1 MTLIPLRKNTKRYRK
16 NMYGNKKELTK
27 EQKEKAKF
35 RQTAVWKNFRNML
48 KKQRKVDFLT
58 GKPLR
63 AGFQVHHCDLNPEHY
78 KNLDPDDF
86 YTLSRSSHEYIHWG
100 FRYPDWE
107 FLLLRTAHVWL
118 QMDKLNNKTTKTGK
132 QKKLDTL
139 FEQLYYKIEKHE
151 EQM

>member
-1 MTLIPLRKNTKRYRK
+1 MQLTLIPPRKNTKRYKK

-27 EQKEKAKF
+27 ERKEKAKF

-78 KNLDPDDF
+78 KNLDPDAF
-86 YTLSRSSHEYIHWG
+86 YTLSRYSHQYIHWL
-100 FRYPDWE
+100 FRYQDWRDI
-107 FLLLRTAHVWL
+107 LARTAIVL
-118 QMDKLNNKTTKTGK
+118 RKMEEMNPLPPDPQQKLF
-132 QKKLDTL
+132 D
-139 FEQLYYKIEKHE
+139 
-151 EQM
+151 

>member
-1 MTLIPLRKNTKRYRK
+1 
-16 NMYGNKKELTK
+16 MYGNKKELTK

-58 GKPLR
+58 EKPLR

-118 QMDKLNNKTTKTGK
+118 QMDKLNNKTTKTEK

-139 FEQLYYKIEKHE
+139 FEQLYYELEKHE
-151 EQM
+151 EQSQLPTA

>member
-1 MTLIPLRKNTKRYRK
+1 
-16 NMYGNKKELTK
+16 MYGNKKELTK

-118 QMDKLNNKTTKTGK
+118 QMDKLNTEK

-139 FEQLYYKIEKHE
+139 FEQLYYELEKHE